1 MAETARTDPDAPV
14 PILNITPLIDVML
27 VLLVM
32 FIITIPLQTHAV
44 KVALPSPGEA
54 LPKTR
59 SDFNTLSVA
68 PSGQFGWNGAPVDLE
83 TLRRSLKMTRR
94 MMPEPELHIA
104 ADPYAR
110 YARVDEMLAVVKRSG
125 VGKIGFVDNERYA
138 NFTR

>member
-1 MAETARTDPDAPV
+1 MAATAHTDLDAPV
-14 PILNITPLIDVML
+14 PSLNTTPLIDVML

-44 KVALPSPGEA
+44 KVALPSPGEV
-54 LPKTR
+54 LPKPR
-59 SDFNTLSVA
+59 SDVNTLSVA
-68 PSGQFGWNGAPVDLE
+68 PSGQISWNDVPVDLG
-83 TLRRSLKMTRR
+83 TLRRSLDMTRS

-125 VGKIGFVDNERYA
+125 VDKVGFVDNERYA

>member
-1 MAETARTDPDAPV
+1 MAATAHTDLDAPV
-14 PILNITPLIDVML
+14 PSLNTTPLIDVML

-44 KVALPSPGEA
+44 KVALPSPGEV
-54 LPKTR
+54 LPKPR

-68 PSGQFGWNGAPVDLE
+68 PSGQISWNDVPVDLG
-83 TLRRSLKMTRR
+83 TLRRSLDMTRS

-110 YARVDEMLAVVKRSG
+110 YSRVDEMLAVVKRSG
-125 VGKIGFVDNERYA
+125 VDKVGFVDNERYA